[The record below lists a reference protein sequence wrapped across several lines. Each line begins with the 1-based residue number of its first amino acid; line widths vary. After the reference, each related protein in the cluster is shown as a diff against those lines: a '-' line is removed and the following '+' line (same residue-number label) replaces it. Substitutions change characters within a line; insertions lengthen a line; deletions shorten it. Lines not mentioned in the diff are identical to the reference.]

1 MSLPLGPVYLPRVPW
16 DERARARARARE
28 TPPKAKTS
36 AATANLRRQLE
47 HELGQENRA
56 QRVGKRAIAEANLLL
71 HLSKAPKQG
80 RQPSAPRNATV
91 KVLRLRCGECESCL
105 RGDCGKCGN
114 CLDKRKFGGPGARKQ
129 ACSASRCLF
138 AKPNHREARALEP

>member
-1 MSLPLGPVYLPRVPW
+1 MSLPLGPVFLPRVSR
-16 DERARARARARE
+16 DFRARARE
-28 TPPKAKTS
+28 TPQRAKIG
-36 AATANLRRQLE
+36 AATANLRLQRE

-56 QRVGKRAIAEANLLL
+56 HRVDKRAIAEANLLL

-80 RQPSAPRNATV
+80 RQPSAPRDATG
-91 KVLRLRCGECESCL
+91 KACKLRCGKCESCL

-138 AKPNHREARALEP
+138 AKPNYREARALEP

>member
-1 MSLPLGPVYLPRVPW
+1 MSLPFVPVYLPRVPW
-16 DERARARARARE
+16 DARARARE
-28 TPPKAKTS
+28 TPHRAKIS
-36 AATANLRRQLE
+36 AATPNPRRQLE
-47 HELGQENRA
+47 HELGQEDRA

-80 RQPSAPRNATV
+80 RQPSAPRDATG
-91 KVLRLRCGECESCL
+91 KACKLRCGKCEPCL

-138 AKPNHREARALEP
+138 VKPNDREARALQP